1 MTIKETA
8 GKVLL
13 YFYQLQRVA
22 PLSLRHRQVGFL
34 TKKDGGVSLTSDK
47 KWLTTNLLDI
57 NPSSTDV
64 FNAFT
69 YLLNKGYL
77 RSNERASA
85 EARVHVGIQ
94 LTAEGIDIVEAIEG
108 GPDGQHEFQR
118 AFNIIVESSA
128 TVDTVVNA
136 HLKEIIGDHA

>member
-13 YFYQLQRVA
+13 YFYQLQRIA
-22 PLSLRHRQVGFL
+22 PLSMRHRQVGFL

-47 KWLTTNLLDI
+47 KWLTANLLDI
-57 NPSSTDV
+57 NPGSTDV
-64 FNAFT
+64 FNAFS
-69 YLLNKGYL
+69 YLLEKGYL

-94 LTAEGIDIVEAIEG
+94 LTAEGIDAIEAIEQG
-108 GPDGQHEFQR
+108 SEGRQSFQQ
-118 AFNIIVESSA
+118 AFNIDVSSR
-128 TVDTVVNA
+128 TSVDAV
-136 HLKEIIGDHA
+136 IGDHLQAIVGDK